1 MQRRSPFWER
11 WPTPI
16 WFCILFPVLNF
27 ASHECFPSIKFW
39 KALSDGAYMILL
51 WTKKERVEFLSM
63 FVFSYILPPAWSFCS
78 YWPTMQLQRDSMCTN
93 FNRQSNWVW
102 IEMNSIEPNPFQ
114 LQSVDS
120 GRLNSI
126 NKHPA
131 RQVYDRGNLNDHIR
145 TSNSEDGD

>member
-39 KALSDGAYMILL
+39 KALSDGANMILL
-51 WTKKERVEFLSM
+51 WTKKERVEFLLM

-78 YWPTMQLQRDSMCTN
+78 YWPTMQLQRDSMCIN

-145 TSNSEDGD
+145 ISNSEDGD

>member
-51 WTKKERVEFLSM
+51 WTKKERVEFLLM

-78 YWPTMQLQRDSMCTN
+78 YWPTMQLQRDSMYIN

>member
-39 KALSDGAYMILL
+39 KALSDGANMILL
-51 WTKKERVEFLSM
+51 WTKKERVEFLLM

>member
-51 WTKKERVEFLSM
+51 WTKKERVEFLLM